1 MKPVRAFLSVF
12 LLTLLVT
19 AMVLPLAAEPDRD
32 SHAFQLVEA
41 TIADIEQAFQSG
53 VLDPAQLVRMYLAR
67 IAAYDQA
74 GPMLNSYML
83 VNPHAV
89 ADARALDADGR
100 RNRDNGGG
108 RDGRKPLW
116 GVPIVVKD
124 NNDTAD
130 MATTAGSVALAGS
143 VPPDDA
149 FVVKRL
155 RRAGAIILG
164 KATLTE
170 YANFLTNGMPAGFSS
185 ELRQQLGGGPL
196 VGYGFNPYDPRTDP
210 RPNSA
215 PPAPPAPPSNFNDGR
230 PALSPGGSSSGPGI
244 AVAANLAAVGIGTET
259 SGSILSPGTQNLLV
273 GIKPTVGLVSRDGII
288 PITADQDTAGPLAR
302 TVEDAAKVLGVIA
315 GFDPND
321 AATGACLT
329 PGNCL
334 NDYTRFLKK
343 NALKG
348 ARIAVP
354 HFSYWTSTAAVPV
367 PNLTPTQLAVMNDAI
382 AVLRAQGAFV
392 ADPYEI
398 PDQAELNAFGGCGG
412 LPIPANCSTVL
423 LYGFKRD
430 LNAYLASL
438 GPSAPVQNL
447 AEVIAFNNA
456 HSAVALKYGQV
467 LAEAADSLDISPAS
481 ADTARYRADRAKDL
495 DLAKTRGLDVV
506 YAGPDLRPGTADD
519 FDAILFPA
527 NRGANIAARAGY
539 PSIVVPGGFVT
550 NLPELNVPAA
560 PPFPSGFNPK
570 DAPYGVTFSGPA
582 FSEARLI
589 GFAYAFEQATKHRVP
604 PDSAPALR
612 SDTVRR
618 R

>member
-1 MKPVRAFLSVF
+1 ML
-12 LLTLLVT
+12 
-19 AMVLPLAAEPDRD
+19 LPLAAQQDRD
-32 SHAFQLVEA
+32 PRTFQLVEA

-53 VLDPAQLVRMYLAR
+53 LLEPAQLVRMYLAR
-67 IAAYDQA
+67 IATYDQA
-74 GPMLNSYML
+74 GPMLNSYMA
-83 VNPHAV
+83 VNPRAV
-89 ADARALDADGR
+89 AEARALDSEHR

-108 RDGRKPLW
+108 PDGEKPLW

-130 MATTAGSVALAGS
+130 MPTTAGSVALAGS
-143 VPPDDA
+143 IPPDDA

-155 RRAGAIILG
+155 RGAGAIILG

-170 YANFLTNGMPAGFSS
+170 YANFLTAGMPAGFSS
-185 ELRQQLGGGPL
+185 QLRQQLGGGPL
-196 VGYGFNPYDPRTDP
+196 AGYGFNPYDPRPDP
-210 RPNSA
+210 RTDSAA
-215 PPAPPAPPSNFNDGR
+215 PPAGATFNDGR

-273 GIKPTVGLVSRDGII
+273 GIKPTVGLVSRDGIV

-315 GFDPND
+315 GFDPRD
-321 AATGACLT
+321 PATRACLT
-329 PGNCL
+329 SGNCL
-334 NDYTRFLKK
+334 RDYTKFLKK

-354 HFSYWTSTAAVPV
+354 HFSYWTNAAGT
-367 PNLTPTQLAVMNDAI
+367 PNFTPTQLAVMNDAI
-382 AVLRAQGAFV
+382 AVLRAHGAFV

-438 GPSAPVQNL
+438 GPSAPVHTL
-447 AEVIAFNNA
+447 SDVIAFNNA

-467 LAEAADSLDISPAS
+467 LAVAADSLDISPAS
-481 ADTARYRADRAKDL
+481 ADTARYRSDRAKDL

-506 YAGPDLRPGTADD
+506 YAGPDLKPGTADD

-550 NLPELNVPAA
+550 NRPELNVPPG
-560 PPFPSGFNPK
+560 PPFPDSFDPQP
-570 DAPYGVTFSGPA
+570 APYGVTFSGPA

-589 GFAYAFEQATKHRVP
+589 GFAYAYEQATKHRTP
-604 PDSAPALR
+604 PASTPPLA
-612 SDTVRR
+612 SDTVHRK
-618 R
+618 

>member
-1 MKPVRAFLSVF
+1 MTRVRAFLSVF

-19 AMVLPLAAEPDRD
+19 VMVLPLAAQQDRD
-32 SHAFQLVEA
+32 SHRFQLVEA

-53 VLDPAQLVRMYLAR
+53 VLEPAQLVRMYLAR

-74 GPMLNSYML
+74 GPMLNSYMV
-83 VNPHAV
+83 VNRHAV
-89 ADARALDADGR
+89 ADARALDAEHR

-108 RDGRKPLW
+108 RDERKPLW

-130 MATTAGSVALAGS
+130 MPTTAGSVALAGS

-149 FVVKRL
+149 FVVARL
-155 RRAGAIILG
+155 RAAGAIILG

-185 ELRQQLGGGPL
+185 QLRQQLGGSAL
-196 VGYGFNPYDPRTDP
+196 AGYGFNPYDPRPDLRTTVT
-210 RPNSA
+210 
-215 PPAPPAPPSNFNDGR
+215 PPVNDGR

-273 GIKPTVGLVSRDGII
+273 GIKPTVGLVSRDGIV

-321 AATGACLT
+321 PATRACLT

-334 NDYTRFLKK
+334 SDYTKFLKK

-354 HFSYWTSTAAVPV
+354 HFSYWTNAAGT
-367 PNLTPTQLAVMNDAI
+367 PNFTPTQLAVMNDAI
-382 AVLRAQGAFV
+382 AVLRAHGAFV
-392 ADPYEI
+392 ADPYDI

-412 LPIPANCSTVL
+412 LPIPPNCSTVL

-438 GPSAPVQNL
+438 GPSAPVHNL
-447 AEVIAFNNA
+447 ADVIAFNNA
-456 HSAVALKYGQV
+456 HAAVALKYGQV
-467 LAEAADSLDISPAS
+467 LADAAQSLDISPAS

-506 YAGPDLRPGTADD
+506 YAGPDGTRGTADD

-550 NLPELNVPAA
+550 NRPELNVPPA
-560 PPFPSGFNPK
+560 PAFPDGFNPK

-589 GFAYAFEQATKHRVP
+589 GLAYAYEQATKHRVAP
-604 PDSAPALR
+604 ESAPPLA
-612 SDTVRR
+612 SDTVHRK
-618 R
+618 

>member
-12 LLTLLVT
+12 LLTLVAT
-19 AMVLPLAAEPDRD
+19 AMLLPLAAQQDRD
-32 SHAFQLVEA
+32 PRTFQLVEA

-53 VLDPAQLVRMYLAR
+53 VLEPAQLVRMYLAR

-74 GPMLNSYML
+74 GPMLNSYMV
-83 VNPHAV
+83 VNPRAV
-89 ADARALDADGR
+89 AEARALDGEHR

-108 RDGRKPLW
+108 ADGEKPLW

-130 MATTAGSVALAGS
+130 MPTTAGSVALAGS
-143 VPPDDA
+143 IPPDDA

-155 RRAGAIILG
+155 REAGAIILG

-170 YANFLTNGMPAGFSS
+170 YANFLTAGMPAGFSS
-185 ELRQQLGGGPL
+185 QLRQQLGGGPL

-210 RPNSA
+210 RANSAA
-215 PPAPPAPPSNFNDGR
+215 PPAGATFNDGR

-244 AVAANLAAVGIGTET
+244 AVAANVAAVGIGTET

-273 GIKPTVGLVSRDGII
+273 GIKPTVGLVSRDGIV

-315 GFDPND
+315 GFDPHD
-321 AATGACLT
+321 PATRACLT

-334 NDYTRFLKK
+334 RDYTKFLKK

-354 HFSYWTSTAAVPV
+354 HFSYWTNAAGT
-367 PNLTPTQLAVMNDAI
+367 PNFTPTQLAVMNDAI
-382 AVLRAQGAFV
+382 AVLRAHGAFV

-438 GPSAPVQNL
+438 GPSAPVHTL
-447 AEVIAFNNA
+447 SGVIAFNNA

-506 YAGPDLRPGTADD
+506 YAGPDLVPGSADD

-539 PSIVVPGGFVT
+539 PSIVVPGGFVS
-550 NLPELNVPAA
+550 NQPELNVPPG
-560 PPFPSGFNPK
+560 PPFPDGFKPK
-570 DAPYGVTFSGPA
+570 PAPYGVTFSGPA
-582 FSEARLI
+582 FSEGRLI
-589 GFAYAFEQATKHRVP
+589 GLAYAFEQATMHRVP
-604 PDSAPALR
+604 PKSTPPLP

-618 R
+618 K

>member
-1 MKPVRAFLSVF
+1 MKRVRAYLSVF

-19 AMVLPLAAEPDRD
+19 AMVLPLAAEQDRD
-32 SHAFQLVEA
+32 SHTFQLVEA

-53 VLDPAQLVRMYLAR
+53 VLDPAQLVDMYRAR
-67 IAAYDQA
+67 IRAYDKA

-83 VNPHAV
+83 VNPHAT
-89 ADARALDADGR
+89 ADARALDAEQR

-108 RDGRKPLW
+108 RHARKPLW

-149 FVVKRL
+149 FVVARL
-155 RRAGAIILG
+155 REAGAIILG

-185 ELRQQLGGGPL
+185 QLRQQLGAGPL
-196 VGYGFNPYDPRTDP
+196 AGYGFNPYDPRTDP
-210 RPNSA
+210 RPGA
-215 PPAPPAPPSNFNDGR
+215 APPSTLDDGR

-321 AATGACLT
+321 PATEACRT
-329 PGNCL
+329 PGKCL
-334 NDYTRFLKK
+334 SDYTKFLKK

-354 HFSYWTSTAAVPV
+354 HFSYWTNAAGT
-367 PNLTPTQLAVMNDAI
+367 PNFTPTQLAVMNDAI

-392 ADPYEI
+392 ADPYDI
-398 PDQAELNAFGGCGG
+398 PDQAELNNFGGCGG

-430 LNAYLASL
+430 LNAYLSSL
-438 GPSAPVQNL
+438 GPSAPVHTL
-447 AEVIAFNNA
+447 SDVIAFNNA

-467 LAEAADSLDISPAS
+467 LAVAAQSLDISPAS

-506 YAGPDLRPGTADD
+506 YAGPDLVPGTADD

-550 NLPELNVPAA
+550 NQPELNVPPA
-560 PPFPSGFNPK
+560 PAFPDGFNPK

-589 GFAYAFEQATKHRVP
+589 GFAYAYEQATKHRVAPESTP
-604 PDSAPALR
+604 PLA

-618 R
+618 K

>member
-1 MKPVRAFLSVF
+1 MKHLRVLVSILVLAGA
-12 LLTLLVT
+12 TLL
-19 AMVLPLAAEPDRD
+19 PAAAQQSRD
-32 SHAFQLVEA
+32 PRTFHLVEA

-67 IAAYDQA
+67 IAEYDA
-74 GPMLNSYML
+74 TLNSYMA

-89 ADARALDADGR
+89 ADARALDAARR

-108 RDGRKPLW
+108 RLDRQPLW
-116 GVPIVVKD
+116 GVPVAVKD

-130 MATTAGSVALAGS
+130 MPTTAGSVALAGS
-143 VPPDDA
+143 IPPDDA
-149 FVVKRL
+149 FVVARL
-155 RRAGAIILG
+155 RDAGAIVLG

-185 ELRQQLGGGPL
+185 ELRQQLGGGAL
-196 VGYGFNPYDPRTDP
+196 VGYGFNPYDPRQDP
-210 RPNSA
+210 RA
-215 PPAPPAPPSNFNDGR
+215 GLADGR

-321 AATGACLT
+321 PATAACLT
-329 PGNCL
+329 PGTCPS
-334 NDYTRFLKK
+334 DYTKFLKK
-343 NALKG
+343 NALNG

-354 HFSYWTSTAAVPV
+354 HFSYWTNGAGT
-367 PNLTPTQLAVMNDAI
+367 PNLTPTQLDVMNDAI
-382 AVLRAQGAFV
+382 AVMRAQGAFV
-392 ADPYEI
+392 ANPYEI

-438 GPSAPVQNL
+438 GPAAPVHDL

-467 LAEAADSLDISPAS
+467 LAVAAQSLDISPAS

-506 YAGPDLRPGTADD
+506 YAGPDLVPGTADD

-550 NLPELNVPAA
+550 NRPELNVPPAA
-560 PPFPSGFNPK
+560 PFPSGFDPK

-582 FSEARLI
+582 FSEGRLI
-589 GFAYAFEQATKHRVP
+589 ELAYAFEQATKHRRAP
-604 PDSAPALR
+604 ESTPALP
-612 SDTVRR
+612 SDTVQRK
-618 R
+618 